1 MRHFIKPT
9 VKLGVIGGAIYAAVH
24 FGAPYLGGDDSAQAV
39 MASAPA
45 TAVVA
50 TIAAPVVSAAQE
62 VPAVLPVA
70 KAVVSETKV
79 EETVATIQPVIES
92 APEFV
97 EEKKAVVAKAP
108 AKKQRRVVYYY
119 MPPYHPGMLPP
130 PPPPMPFF

>member
-50 TIAAPVVSAAQE
+50 TIVSAAQE

-70 KAVVSETKV
+70 KAVVSEAKV
-79 EETVATIQPVIES
+79 EETVATIDPVIES

-108 AKKQRRVVYYY
+108 AKTQRRVVYYY